1 METQVEV
8 RLAVPTDGGPV
19 AAIVAEHAAEQGLTV
34 DRDAAEEA
42 VRHCVNDPAHLMLV
56 AADPQGVAGFITLHW
71 IPFPMLSGTEA
82 YVSDV
87 IVARARRGAG
97 IGRALIEAAEQAARQ
112 RGCQRMMLN
121 NRVAAESFVRDF
133 YPKLG
138 FRARDEFRGFVK
150 RLV

>member
-1 METQVEV
+1 METRVEV
-8 RLAVPTDGGPV
+8 RLAVPTDCGPV
-19 AAIVAEHAAEQGLTV
+19 AAIVAEHAVEQGLTV
-34 DRDAAEEA
+34 DRDAAEQA
-42 VRHCVNDPAHLMLV
+42 VQHCVNDPAHLILV
-56 AADPQGVAGFITLHW
+56 AADPQGVAGYIALHW

-112 RGCQRMMLN
+112 RGCQRMLLN
-121 NRVAAESFVRDF
+121 NRVTAESFVRDF

-138 FRARDEFRGFVK
+138 FHARDEFRGFVK
-150 RLV
+150 ALV